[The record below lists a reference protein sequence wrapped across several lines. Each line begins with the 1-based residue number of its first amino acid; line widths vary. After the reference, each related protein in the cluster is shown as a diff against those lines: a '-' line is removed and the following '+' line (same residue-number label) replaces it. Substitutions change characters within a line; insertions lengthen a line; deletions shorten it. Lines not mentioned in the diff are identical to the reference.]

1 MDKSRAGDF
10 SFLVFKARKVITY
23 VFILVSRPFGLLDHG
38 KELFPTYNKLY
49 HHMMVMQF
57 I

>member
-38 KELFPTYNKLY
+38 RNYSRPTNKLY